1 MIKPQE
7 MNMSLRF
14 LKNSSQSQIFKLK
27 NVHFGQKDE
36 ILLSNSD
43 SDPGDVEVENMT
55 RAEEEHL
62 LKMYGANSSRYN

>member
-43 SDPGDVEVENMT
+43 SGEIEVENMT
-55 RAEEEHL
+55 RAEE
-62 LKMYGANSSRYN
+62 

>member
-1 MIKPQE
+1 
-7 MNMSLRF
+7 MSLKF
-14 LKNSSQSQIFKLK
+14 LKNQSQSQIFKLK

-55 RAEEEHL
+55 RAEE
-62 LKMYGANSSRYN
+62 